1 MGRRGAKEA
10 ARVTP
15 VVRDRLTW
23 GLWNL
28 ALAGGYYVAAELGL
42 QLALVRGQITPLW
55 PPTGIALACLL
66 VHGRRCWPGIALGA
80 FLVNLPLGPS
90 LPAVLVITAGNTA
103 APVLACLLLER
114 VGFHHGMD
122 RLKDAVSLVFVGA
135 FGGMLISATVGAG
148 TLWLSDALPP
158 GGFWAAWSVWWT
170 GDAMGVLVVTPTLLV
185 ISRIRWR
192 ERVPVLRL
200 IEAVG
205 LPLAIAGV
213 LVLANQ
219 SRMPLFF
226 LAFPLLVW
234 AAVRF
239 QLRGAAPC
247 ALLMSLAAAYGAAEG
262 IGPFS
267 RLGMLEKMVA
277 LQAFNASTA
286 LTALLL
292 AAITTQRNDAQHTVE
307 RAVVQLTDAVASL
320 EPYSLLRDGRLE
332 NVLRARAARDKQIS

>member
-1 MGRRGAKEA
+1 M
-10 ARVTP
+10 
-15 VVRDRLTW
+15 
-23 GLWNL
+23 
-28 ALAGGYYVAAELGL
+28 
-42 QLALVRGQITPLW
+42 
-55 PPTGIALACLL
+55 
-66 VHGRRCWPGIALGA
+66 
-80 FLVNLPLGPS
+80 
-90 LPAVLVITAGNTA
+90 
-103 APVLACLLLER
+103 
-114 VGFHHGMD
+114 
-122 RLKDAVSLVFVGA
+122 
-135 FGGMLISATVGAG
+135 
-148 TLWLSDALPP
+148 
-158 GGFWAAWSVWWT
+158 
-170 GDAMGVLVVTPTLLV
+170 
-185 ISRIRWR
+185 
-192 ERVPVLRL
+192 
-200 IEAVG
+200 IEAVC

-262 IGPFS
+262 IGPFA
-267 RLGMLEKMVA
+267 RLGVLEKMVA

-292 AAITTQRNDAQHTVE
+292 AAITTQRNEAQHTVV

-332 NVLRARAARDKQIS
+332 NVLRARPTRDKQIS